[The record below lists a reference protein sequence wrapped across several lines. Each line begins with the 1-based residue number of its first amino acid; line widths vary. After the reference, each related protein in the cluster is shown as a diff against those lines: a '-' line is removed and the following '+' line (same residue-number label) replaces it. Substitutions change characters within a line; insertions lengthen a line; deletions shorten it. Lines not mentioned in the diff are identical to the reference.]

1 MHLHDIVIIM
11 ESILDGDLAGEIA
24 DALDSAGIPFAV
36 TVIRDVP
43 VEGGDP
49 ADPQPPV
56 ETPFACSGWIDDWD
70 ADYLASGLV
79 ERTDVKIIVIANSIA
94 IVPAAGDR
102 VTARGKT
109 YSVLNVSADPA
120 LATYTLQ
127 ARL

>member
-1 MHLHDIVIIM
+1 M
-11 ESILDGDLAGEIA
+11 SILEGELADEIA
-24 DALDSAGIPFAV
+24 AALDSAGIPFAV
-36 TVIRDVP
+36 TITRDVP
-43 VEGGDP
+43 GEGGDP
-49 ADPQPPV
+49 FDPPPPV
-56 ETPFACSGWIDDWD
+56 STTYTGSGFIDDWD
-70 ADYLASGLV
+70 EAFLTGGLV
-79 ERTDVKIIVIANSIA
+79 ERGDVKVVVIANSIA